1 MKSPSLVATS
11 SAAAVVVALSTST
24 TQALHVSPSEPLIH
38 PYHPS
43 KSSVTLPRNALSSSS
58 LFGLNNHHHQRQRQS
73 KLHYVASTS
82 ALNLSDAVDAE
93 ITTSTNSSNNGDD
106 DTATTAPS
114 STSLL
119 QSIDNFGMKL
129 KPWALSAHA
138 KSRGYKSSSSGS
150 DGEATVVNGNTT
162 STKNNS
168 RSNFKATFYSLKS
181 NILWIFY
188 ILYRG
193 YRGFFVILP
202 AVFRE
207 VFRQLEESNLV
218 VDAFDDDSN
227 DDGDSNNNGEREFKV
242 NSNSAGGDLVSQQ
255 QPMRLRTR
263 VTITVL
269 SSVLTLSYVVSGA
282 LRVLGESHV
291 AVGLLH

>member
-1 MKSPSLVATS
+1 MKSPSLLATS

-93 ITTSTNSSNNGDD
+93 ITTSTNSNNNGDD

-138 KSRGYKSSSSGS
+138 KSRGYKSSSNGS

-162 STKNNS
+162 
-168 RSNFKATFYSLKS
+168 
-181 NILWIFY
+181 
-188 ILYRG
+188 G

-227 DDGDSNNNGEREFKV
+227 DDGDSINNGEREFKV
-242 NSNSAGGDLVSQQ
+242 NSNSAGGDLVAQQ

-282 LRVLGESHV
+282 LQVLGKFIKTFTTTTSVESSLEAAADQV
-291 AVGLLH
+291 VRNEDNLRNNIKQ